1 MNPDMFYQYLPPGE
15 QVKWDQAKKLLE
27 KILKNDLPACLGH
40 LIFPNTD
47 EVRFEQFLAFHNALF
62 SVM

>member
-1 MNPDMFYQYLPPGE
+1 MKLNEDYIFQNIMNPDMFYQYLPPGE
-15 QVKWDQAKKLLE
+15 QNKWDQAKKLLE

-47 EVRFEQFLAFHNALF
+47 EVSL
-62 SVM
+62 